1 MSDDHAAPIPLVDLK
16 ANYQSIKPE
25 VDAAVADVRINPRQ
39 KGGALFVPRAPTPT
53 SDPLH

>member
-1 MSDDHAAPIPLVDLK
+1 MNDDHAAPIPLVDLK